1 MNGVGPVYVY
11 GVGNLFFFQIKNTLI
26 TVEKRDVFIFLK
38 FDPYHVQDYSDFF
51 RKIEKGNFA
60 HLQEF

>member
-1 MNGVGPVYVY
+1 MVSGPYMYMVSETY
-11 GVGNLFFFQIKNTLI
+11 FFFQIKNTLI